1 MKEKELQE
9 ATTQLFKEVAKQDS
23 ALVYLDGYSVNC
35 VKDKAEIGRPTEGHG
50 MQCGIQVQLGRC
62 IAMQRDS
69 SVTSRETLL

>member
-9 ATTQLFKEVAKQDS
+9 STTQLFKEVAKQDS

-35 VKDKAEIGRPTEGHG
+35 VKDEAEIGRPTEGHG
-50 MQCGIQVQLGRC
+50 MQCGIQVQPGRC